1 MKRAVLSG
9 VILVFL
15 LSACGLIQSQQNE
28 PTVDIQAAIEQT
40 MAIQNAASTMV
51 AQTLAAANA
60 QVAQNQAP
68 VVYNTPIP
76 PTPTAEPTVSVKATA
91 SKNANCRSGP
101 ASNFDLLGTLSQG
114 ASADVI
120 GKNSD
125 FGKWWKVRL
134 ADGTECWVTEDAI
147 SLAGDTSVV
156 AAMTSPKTP
165 TPIPAPDW
173 NGTWTLWM
181 SGSTNQPDK
190 DMISFTSKFTQTG
203 NVLTFAYKA
212 WGETFY
218 FYGTVSADGMTVNG
232 SETSESGGYSGDAL
246 FVRDPQNLNQFRG
259 KWFVGGNRSWDGTYC
274 GAKNGGAKPEPC
286 RPQ

>member
-125 FGKWWKVRL
+125 FGQWWKVRL

-147 SLAGDTSVV
+147 SLAGDTSIV
-156 AAMTSPKTP
+156 AAVTSPKTP

-173 NGTWTLWM
+173 NGTWNLWI
-181 SGSTNQPDK
+181 SGTFENKSD
-190 DMISFTSKFTQTG
+190 DISMITVKMVQTG
-203 NVLTFAYKA
+203 NQLTYSFTIWGLHFTAYL
-212 WGETFY
+212 
-218 FYGTVSADGMTVNG
+218 TVSADGMSASG
-232 SETSESGGYSGDAL
+232 SLVRQEGGTWSIQL
-246 FVRDPQNLNQFRG
+246 FRVPGNLDQFRG
-259 KWFVGGNRSWDGTYC
+259 KWYYGTDKSVDGENC
-274 GAKNGGAKPEPC
+274 GSRNGEPKPNPC
-286 RPQ
+286 RQ